1 MANLPKSEAVISC
14 WNETKSDVFFIAG
27 CAPPV
32 GAYDP
37 KELDAHGA
45 AVAFDRSDRFKTP
58 KGNNLKGYFGL

>member
-1 MANLPKSEAVISC
+1 M
-14 WNETKSDVFFIAG
+14 FFIAG